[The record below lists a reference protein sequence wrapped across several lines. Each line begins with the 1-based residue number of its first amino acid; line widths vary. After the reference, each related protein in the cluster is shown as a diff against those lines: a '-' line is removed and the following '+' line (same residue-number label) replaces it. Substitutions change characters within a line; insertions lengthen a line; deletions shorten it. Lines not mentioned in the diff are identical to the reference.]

1 MRRCVLVRARVELEL
16 MQTTISARM
25 TVRCIEASK
34 WGAERLDGCLVL
46 SASSAS
52 WCNLGQ
58 RHERLY
64 DEAKET
70 GA

>member
-34 WGAERLDGCLVL
+34 WGGERLDECLAL
-46 SASSAS
+46 SVSSAS

-58 RHERLY
+58 THERLY
-64 DEAKET
+64 DEAKEI

>member
-1 MRRCVLVRARVELEL
+1 

-34 WGAERLDGCLVL
+34 WGGERLDGCLAL
-46 SASSAS
+46 SVSSAS

-58 RHERLY
+58 THERLY
-64 DEAKET
+64 DEAKEI